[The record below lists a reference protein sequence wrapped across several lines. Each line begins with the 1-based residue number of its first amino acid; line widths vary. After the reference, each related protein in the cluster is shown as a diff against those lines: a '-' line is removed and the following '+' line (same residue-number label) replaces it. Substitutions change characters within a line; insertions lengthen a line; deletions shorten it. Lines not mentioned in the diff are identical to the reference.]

1 MEMRARTWTV
11 GAALLVSLSLGSL
24 ASGGDKPLTG
34 QQQKMASCNQQAKE
48 KSLKGDER
56 KTFMSDCLKA
66 EKAVHNAQ
74 QEKMKDCNKQATGKK
89 GAERKS
95 FMKECLSGSKT

>member
-1 MEMRARTWTV
+1 MKVMTWTV
-11 GAALLVSLSLGSL
+11 GAALALSLSLGTL
-24 ASGGDKPLTG
+24 ARADDKPLSA
-34 QQQKMASCNQQAKE
+34 QQQKMVSCNQQAKE

-66 EKAVHNAQ
+66 EKAAHNAQ
-74 QEKMKDCNKQATGKK
+74 HEKMKDCNKQAAGKK

>member
-1 MEMRARTWTV
+1 MTARTWTV

-24 ASGGDKPLTG
+24 ASGEDKPLTA
-34 QQQKMASCNQQAKE
+34 QQQKMVTCSQQAKE

-56 KTFMSDCLKA
+56 KTFISDCLKA
-66 EKAVHNAQ
+66 EKAATNAQ
-74 QEKMKDCNKQATGKK
+74 HQKMKDCNKQATGKK

>member
-1 MEMRARTWTV
+1 MKVTTWTV
-11 GAALLVSLSLGSL
+11 GAALVISLSLGTL
-24 ASGGDKPLTG
+24 ARADDKPLSA
-34 QQQKMASCNQQAKE
+34 QQQKMVACNQQAKE

-66 EKAVHNAQ
+66 EKAHNAQ
-74 QEKMKDCNKQATGKK
+74 HEKMKDCNKQATGKK